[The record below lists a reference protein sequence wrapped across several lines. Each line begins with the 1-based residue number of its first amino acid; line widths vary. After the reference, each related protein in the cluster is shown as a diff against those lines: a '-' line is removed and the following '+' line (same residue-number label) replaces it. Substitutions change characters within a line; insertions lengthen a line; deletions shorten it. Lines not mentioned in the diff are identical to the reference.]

1 MADQLGH
8 EIVVVAPGPRDEVT
22 TEGKSGRVIRYAAP
36 RMPYD
41 PTYHWPWRVDRM
53 RAIVREERPDVVQVS
68 SPYIPAAVAATLRQ
82 VPVRSY
88 VYHSDPIGCYVT
100 RFARTLP
107 SPLLSRVVMEGAWTW
122 MRSVCNAGDVT
133 VVAGHWLE
141 EQLRQKG
148 CRNARAVPFGIRHAD
163 FGPDR
168 EDPALRRELLGPH
181 ADDPEAVL
189 FLIAGR
195 LAYDKRQAMVTDG
208 IQAFARAS
216 GRPVAL
222 CVLGTGPALDDIKDK
237 AKGLPATF
245 LPFTKDRAQYAAIL
259 ASVDALVHGS
269 MCETYGFVLAE
280 TLASGTPVVAPDEGG
295 AAALAVKSCAEQ
307 YPAHDGAAAI
317 ASAIDRLLARPRDV
331 LSAAAVD
338 MAATQ
343 PPAEQHFID
352 LFELYAELLAV
363 KKSASAARA

>member
-1 MADQLGH
+1 MADELGH

-22 TEGKSGRVIRYAAP
+22 REGKSGRVIRYAAP

-53 RAIVREERPDVVQVS
+53 RAIVRDERPDVVQVS

-82 VPVRSY
+82 VPVRAY

-141 EQLRQKG
+141 DLLRQKG
-148 CRNARAVPFGIRHAD
+148 CRNPRAVPFGIRHAD
-163 FGPDR
+163 FGPER
-168 EDPALRRELLGPH
+168 ADPALRARLLGPH

-208 IQAFARAS
+208 IQAYARAS

-237 AKGLPATF
+237 ARGLQATF
-245 LPFTKDRAQYAAIL
+245 LPFTKDRGEYAAIL

-307 YPAHDGAAAI
+307 YPAHDGAGAVAAAI
-317 ASAIDRLLARPRDV
+317 GRLLARPRDV
-331 LSAAAVD
+331 LSAEAVD

-352 LFELYAELLAV
+352 LFELYAELLSV
-363 KKSASAARA
+363 KKSATRARA